1 MGSLGD
7 VNGNLTFLFNQSEK
21 TLRPREQLKIEGKR
35 LACSRPGAGDTQVSP
50 LDIGTSVHSGGLL
63 GPPHLPQSTAA

>member
-35 LACSRPGAGDTQVSP
+35 LACSRPGAG
-50 LDIGTSVHSGGLL
+50 
-63 GPPHLPQSTAA
+63 